1 MSLPHLDPDR
11 LAPVEHTLER
21 LVETDVIAGGVL
33 GIGDAAGNTWFAAAG
48 QVAVDGQ
55 RQAANVGHRF
65 LLTSVTKTFTA
76 TQVML
81 LVEDGL
87 LDLDAPVAAY
97 LPEFAAHGK
106 SAVTTRHL
114 LTHTSGLSDV
124 SNLVEGPAA
133 TRTPEDYIA
142 AALGTGLAFE
152 PGEGWA
158 YCSPGFWVMV
168 ELVDRLRETPYAD
181 DLQQRIA
188 EPVGLEHTSYQTG
201 APPLE
206 HYVDARTAGTWDEH
220 LPEQVRRAAYPA
232 GGLLSTAP
240 DLVRFG
246 GTFLNGGADSSG
258 LLSTPALTRL
268 RERHAEGW
276 NMGRPVEWSLGWER
290 PGPGNLQSPRTIF
303 HHGASGTALWVDP
316 DHDLAVTLLTAD
328 WWLPYQRYAE
338 VLNSVMGAVRA

>member
-1 MSLPHLDPDR
+1 VSLPRLDSDR
-11 LAPVEHTLER
+11 LAVVGQTLER
-21 LVETDVIAGGVL
+21 LVEAGVIEGAALGV
-33 GIGDAAGNTWFAAAG
+33 GDAAGNSWFATAG
-48 QVAVDGQ
+48 HVSVDGQ
-55 RQAANVGHRF
+55 RQPASESHRF

-76 TQVML
+76 TQVLL

-106 SAVTTRHL
+106 STVTTRHL

-124 SNLVEGPAA
+124 SNLIEAAPAERA
-133 TRTPEDYIA
+133 PEDYIA

-168 ELVDRLRETPYAD
+168 ELVNRLRETPYAD
-181 DLQQRIA
+181 DLQHRIA
-188 EPVGLEHTSYQTG
+188 QPLGLAHTSYQTT

-206 HYVDARTAGTWDEH
+206 HYVDARTDGAWDEH

-232 GGLLSTAP
+232 GGLLATAP

-246 GTFLNGGADSSG
+246 QAFLDGGASLVSAP
-258 LLSTPALTRL
+258 TRALL
-268 RERHAEGW
+268 RECHATGW
-276 NMGRPVEWSLGWER
+276 NMGRAVEWSLGWER

-303 HHGASGTALWVDP
+303 HHGASGTGLWVDA
-316 DHDLAVTLLTAD
+316 DNELAVTLLTAD
-328 WWLPYQRYAE
+328 WWLPYQRHAE
-338 VLNSVMGAVRA
+338 VVNSVFGALRA

>member
-1 MSLPHLDPDR
+1 MSLPRLDSDR
-11 LAPVEHTLER
+11 LDVVDGALMR
-21 LVETDVIAGGVL
+21 LVDEGVIAGVVL
-33 GIGDAAGNTWFAAAG
+33 GVGDADGNTWFATAG

-55 RQAANVGHRF
+55 PQPVDVSHRF

-76 TQVML
+76 TQVLM

-106 SAVTTRHL
+106 SAVTTRNL

-124 SNLVEGPAA
+124 SNLIEGPPAERA
-133 TRTPEDYIA
+133 PEDYIA

-168 ELVDRLRETPYAD
+168 ELVNRLRGTPYPE

-188 EPVGLEHTSYQTG
+188 QPLGLEQSSYQTG
-201 APPLE
+201 DAPLE
-206 HYVDARTAGTWDEH
+206 HYVDARTSGAWDAH

-246 GTFLNGGADSSG
+246 RSFLDGSASLVSAP
-258 LLSTPALTRL
+258 TRARL
-268 RERHAEGW
+268 RECHATGW

-290 PGPGNLQSPRTIF
+290 PGPGNLQSASTIF
-303 HHGASGTALWVDP
+303 HHGASGTGLWVDAENE
-316 DHDLAVTLLTAD
+316 LTVALLTAD

-338 VLNSVMGAVRA
+338 VVNSVMAAVRA

>member
-11 LAPVEHTLER
+11 LAVVERTLER
-21 LVETDVIAGGVL
+21 LVETGVIAGATLGV
-33 GIGDAAGNTWFAAAG
+33 GDAAGESWFAASG
-48 QVAVDGQ
+48 RVAVDGQ
-55 RQAANVGHRF
+55 KQPASESHRF

-76 TQVML
+76 TQVLL

-87 LDLDAPVAAY
+87 LDLNAPVAAY

-106 SAVTTRHL
+106 SPVTTHHL

-124 SNLVEGPAA
+124 SNLIEGPPA
-133 TRTPEDYIA
+133 TRAPADYIA

-168 ELVDRLRETPYAD
+168 ELVNRLRETPYAD

-188 EPVGLEHTSYQTG
+188 APLGLVHTSYQTTE
-201 APPLE
+201 PPLE
-206 HYVDARTAGTWDEH
+206 HYVDARTDGAWDAH

-246 GTFLNGGADSSG
+246 RAFLDGGDS
-258 LLSTPALTRL
+258 LVSTPTRARL
-268 RERHAEGW
+268 RECHATGW
-276 NMGRPVEWSLGWER
+276 NMGRSVEWSLGWER
-290 PGPGNLQSPRTIF
+290 PGPGNLQSASTIF
-303 HHGASGTALWVDP
+303 HHGASGTGLWVDA
-316 DHDLAVTLLTAD
+316 DNDLVVALVTAD

-338 VLNSVMGAVRA
+338 VVNSVMGALRA